1 MTLTVNQ
8 VVSPR
13 QMREFIHLPAKI
25 HKHHKNWVPPI
36 YIDERVYFDN
46 KKNRA
51 FDHCDTIMYIAQRD
65 GLTVG
70 RIMGIISHDYNNTKG
85 VLDARF
91 AYFETYDEPEVFNLL
106 LDSIA
111 EWAKNL
117 GMNRLVGPLGFSDK
131 DPQGWLID
139 GYDEPV
145 VIASNCNFK
154 YMNRLIEQAGF
165 EKEVDLVVYR
175 IPVPTEMPA
184 LHRAVYN
191 RFITTQRT
199 LKVREF
205 SRRSQV
211 KPYIQNVLSLV
222 NRTFTSIYGFVP
234 FTVKEMDDFANRY
247 LYLIR
252 PSFIKIV
259 TDTGDNVVAFV
270 IAMSDISKGIQKS
283 KGYLFPVGILHILFA
298 GRRGKQLNL
307 LLGAID
313 PEFQGRGLDVV
324 LAYALI
330 ESAKKAG
337 KTVIDSHLELEYNYK
352 VRAEMERMG
361 GEVYKRYRIY
371 GKEIVIQSNER
382 LN

>member
-13 QMREFIHLPAKI
+13 QIREFIHLPAKI

-36 YIDERVYFDN
+36 YMDERGYFDK

-70 RIMGIISHDYNNTKG
+70 RIMGIISHEYNNTKR

-91 AYFETYDEPEVFNLL
+91 AYLETYDEPDVFNLL
-106 LDSIA
+106 LNSIT

-117 GMNRLVGPLGFSDK
+117 GMSRLVGPLGFSDK

-175 IPVPTEMPA
+175 ILVPDELPA
-184 LHRAVYN
+184 VHRAVYN
-191 RFITTQRT
+191 RFITAKNGFT
-199 LKVREF
+199 VREF
-205 SRRSQV
+205 TRRAQV
-211 KPYIQNVLSLV
+211 KPYIRKVLSLV

-259 TDTGDNVVAFV
+259 TDSDDNVLAFV

-313 PEFQGRGLDVV
+313 PDFQGRGLDVI
-324 LAYALI
+324 LGYTLI

-371 GKEIVIQSNER
+371 GKKIVIQSNER